1 MYKLISFLAISL
13 TIIGVMFIGIYTD
26 TGRMA
31 VAAIG
36 SACILVGAFSLTF
49 IYLTVDIQKIE

>member
-1 MYKLISFLAISL
+1 MYKLISFLATAL
-13 TIIGVMFIGIYTD
+13 TLLGVMFLGIYTN

-36 SACILVGAFSLTF
+36 SACILVGAFSLAF
-49 IYLTVDIQKIE
+49 VYLTVDIQKIE

>member
-1 MYKLISFLAISL
+1 MYKLISFLSTAL
-13 TIIGVMFIGIYTD
+13 TFLGVMFLGIYTD

-36 SACILVGAFSLTF
+36 SACILVGAFSLAF

>member
-13 TIIGVMFIGIYTD
+13 TLLGVMFLGIYTD

-36 SACILVGAFSLTF
+36 SACILIGAFSLAF
-49 IYLTVDIQKIE
+49 VYLTVDIQKIE

>member
-1 MYKLISFLAISL
+1 MYKLISFISIALAL
-13 TIIGVMFIGIYTD
+13 IGIMFLGIYTD
-26 TGRMA
+26 TGKMA

-36 SACILVGAFSLTF
+36 SACILVGAFSLAF

>member
-1 MYKLISFLAISL
+1 MYKLISFLSFAL
-13 TIIGVMFIGIYTD
+13 TLMGVMFFGIYTD

-36 SACILVGAFSLTF
+36 SACILVGAFSLAF